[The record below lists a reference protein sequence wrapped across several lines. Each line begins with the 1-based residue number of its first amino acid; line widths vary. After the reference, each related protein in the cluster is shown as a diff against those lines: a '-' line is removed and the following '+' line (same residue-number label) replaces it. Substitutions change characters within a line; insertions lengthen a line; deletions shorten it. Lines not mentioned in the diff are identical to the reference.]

1 MKLIGSGAFSKV
13 YHEAESQYV
22 YINSTDPVKE
32 CMAFGWFPKSK
43 VFPKIQFSDDPKY
56 RYKMRYYPRVRS
68 LKSSLDTAEWGKYQ
82 ALRCMHNDTRSLSL
96 EDAFKTLP
104 YRGLRNALI
113 DAIDALAN
121 YGEDVC
127 FEVSPR
133 NVAAWG
139 GKLILL
145 DTFFMQSALNNVRK

>member
-13 YHEAESQYV
+13 YHEAGSPYV

-32 CMAFGWFPKSK
+32 CMALGWFPTSR
-43 VFPKIQFSDDPKY
+43 VFPKIKFSDNPKY

-82 ALRCMHNDTRSLSL
+82 ALRCMYKVTRSLSL

-113 DAIDALAN
+113 DSIDALAN

-145 DTFFMQSALNNVRK
+145 DTFFMRSALDKARK